1 MEGDG
6 AGEIVTGPGPDK
18 RNRAVVRIF
27 REDGTLLRE
36 FQAYPD
42 GVRYGVRVSVGG
54 VGEPLGG
61 AGGPRGAGLRRGIRN
76 GSAVP

>member
-1 MEGDG
+1 MAGGDLDGDG

-18 RNRAVVRIF
+18 RNRATVRIF

-42 GVRYGVRVSVGG
+42 D
-54 VGEPLGG
+54 
-61 AGGPRGAGLRRGIRN
+61 IRT
-76 GSAVP
+76 G